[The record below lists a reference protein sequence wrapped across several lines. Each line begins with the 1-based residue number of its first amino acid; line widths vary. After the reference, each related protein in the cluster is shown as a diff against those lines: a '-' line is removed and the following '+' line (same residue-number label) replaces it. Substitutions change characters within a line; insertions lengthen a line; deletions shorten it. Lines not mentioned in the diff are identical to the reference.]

1 MSKTIDRRRIL
12 FKVGVREAPTRPR
25 AARAARNPWQGEDH
39 HVFKHYKRYGQA
51 SRPISTRKLR
61 AYSALAHRAYQ
72 PRSLRGVF
80 RQVILR
86 ETSSC
91 GGFHA

>member
-1 MSKTIDRRRIL
+1 MRGQPNKTLGSERQGMPDRR
-12 FKVGVREAPTRPR
+12 
-25 AARAARNPWQGEDH
+25 
-39 HVFKHYKRYGQA
+39 FKHYKRYGQA
-51 SRPISTRKLR
+51 SRPISTRKLK
-61 AYSALAHRAYQ
+61 AHSALTHRAYQ